1 MVDAE
6 GVDSNH
12 LFITL
17 SQWNE
22 ILQDKSIPNSSDY
35 PRKLDTS
42 EKPPK
47 TKKAQ
52 AKTYS
57 VDSVKRIGEQFAFR
71 VTQAGI
77 NDPTA
82 TNLAVEPKHGE
93 IHEGSSQDLGNSC
106 TNVVGLPLR
115 RAEFY

>member
-71 VTQAGI
+71 VANLVNTGKLFSSKNSL
-77 NDPTA
+77 NDF
-82 TNLAVEPKHGE
+82 
-93 IHEGSSQDLGNSC
+93 
-106 TNVVGLPLR
+106 NVFSRNAIKFSYLI
-115 RAEFY
+115 E